1 MNIKEPLNE
10 RLRSLRKENGYTQ
23 QQVADGINTSRSAYS
38 QYELGIKQPT
48 LETVIKI
55 AEFYRCSL
63 DYVVGRI

>member
-1 MNIKEPLNE
+1 MNVKEPLNQ
-10 RLRSLRKENGYTQ
+10 RLKSLRKENGYTQ

-55 AEFYRCSL
+55 AEFYHCSI